1 MATSNFVAPN
11 VNLSKAKTVNGPEVS
26 IADGSSIKV
35 KKTGLLDGLI
45 TAKGG
50 RHGAES
56 QLSHSFPCKTGP
68 EFAHNLMSVKYW
80 TGIGARVNFEKGN
93 CYIAKATGEAPTEEH
108 IPFDDVEG
116 GYALRIQRKE

>member
-1 MATSNFVAPN
+1 MRLSACARARAQCPASAPC
-11 VNLSKAKTVNGPEVS
+11 VVTL
-26 IADGSSIKV
+26 
-35 KKTGLLDGLI
+35 GL
-45 TAKGG
+45 
-50 RHGAES
+50 HGN
-56 QLSHSFPCKTGP
+56 PRRRPPT
-68 EFAHNLMSVKYW
+68 YW